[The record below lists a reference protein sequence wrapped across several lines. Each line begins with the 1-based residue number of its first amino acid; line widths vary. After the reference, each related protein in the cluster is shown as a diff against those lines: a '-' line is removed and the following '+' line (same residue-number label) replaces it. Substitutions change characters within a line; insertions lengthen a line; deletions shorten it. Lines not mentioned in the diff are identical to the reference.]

1 MGAEKPMFN
10 AYVNIL
16 SSPPSKHNAEGDN
29 KAIFTPY
36 QLSEEEAAGLYTG
49 AAAANPDEAVSST
62 ETGNE
67 PRSMAKTAVDALET
81 GYLAERNFYLDIVR
95 REVEDCVDFA
105 VKCDGG
111 LLDEG
116 QVRGFVEEML
126 REVRQFMEAG
136 EMGEEEVV

>member
-62 ETGNE
+62 ETGNGTPLHGKDRRGCTRDRVSGGTQFL
-67 PRSMAKTAVDALET
+67 PR
-81 GYLAERNFYLDIVR
+81 YR
-95 REVEDCVDFA
+95 
-105 VKCDGG
+105 
-111 LLDEG
+111 
-116 QVRGFVEEML
+116 
-126 REVRQFMEAG
+126 EAG
-136 EMGEEEVV
+136 SRRLR